1 MTPGAK
7 PDRPEGSAVTIGI
20 KFPFVAALS
29 ASSRG
34 DFSNVAKVS
43 ASRTERL
50 LNLLI
55 ALLNTRYGL
64 RRSELREKIYHD
76 TTSSETAFGRMFERD
91 KSDLRQFGFE
101 VETVTEGWGSDDPA
115 TTRYRIG
122 KESNRLPD
130 VSLTPAECTVL
141 ILAAQLWEQ
150 AALGS
155 AAQSAMRK
163 LQASGGLADPEL
175 PAGVQP
181 RIKPAG
187 QAFEDLI
194 SAMHAQ
200 HAVSFSYLAGST
212 GREEVRIVEPWGL
225 GSRFGQWYLVG
236 FDRGRRAKRF
246 FRLSRFT
253 SAVTVMEKD
262 TYTPPAGFNVR
273 AELGGLPELPV
284 RSAVVDVP
292 AGKLLGLRKRAVNA
306 ALVPEDGAPDP
317 EGARETAGMPDAG
330 WDRLSV
336 PFRDAEVLGEE
347 LASYGPNAVV
357 VSPAELVSAVRRRL
371 TAASEFAAS
380 PAPAIDFPA
389 SGPAKRSRKRTSEDQ
404 LKRML
409 QLVPFL
415 VHNQGLHISDVAARF
430 GITRKELEED
440 LRILICSGLPEGYPD
455 DLLDIQWEDD
465 HIFITQDLE
474 LNRPVRFT
482 VDEACALLTGLET
495 LNGLP
500 ELAEGSAL
508 ESVTVK
514 LMAAAGEE
522 GLRAGSVAGP
532 EVGPGNSAHLETI
545 REAIREGSQ
554 LHLSYFS
561 AQRDSI
567 SQRDVDPLRLYS
579 LDNTWYFEAY
589 CHSAVGLRN
598 FRLDRIESL
607 QPNGLPVRE
616 AAKPVEGFP
625 VKLFTPNDDDT
636 VVTVELARQ
645 GIGLADDYYAERTAS
660 LPGGG
665 LLAEIRFG
673 STGWLPM
680 FVAQH
685 GGAVRILAPADLAAA
700 AQEWIEAALA
710 RYGS

>member
-1 MTPGAK
+1 MPGTS
-7 PDRPEGSAVTIGI
+7 RTSHRGAVTIGR
-20 KFPFVAALS
+20 KFPFVAALP
-29 ASSRG
+29 ALSRG
-34 DFSNVAKVS
+34 GFSNVAKVS

-64 RRSELREKIYHD
+64 RRSDLRAKVYHD
-76 TTSSETAFGRMFERD
+76 TSSTEAAFGRMFERD
-91 KSDLRQFGFE
+91 KSDLRNFGFD
-101 VETVTEGWGSDDPA
+101 VETVMDHGWSSDDPA

-130 VSLTPAECTVL
+130 VSLTSAECTVL

-155 AAQSAMRK
+155 AAQDAMRK
-163 LQASGGLADPEL
+163 LQAAGGLAEAEL
-175 PAGVQP
+175 PPGVQP

-194 SAMHAQ
+194 AAMHAQ
-200 HAVSFSYLAGST
+200 QPVSFTYLAGST
-212 GREEVRIVEPWGL
+212 GREEIRTVEPWGL

-236 FDRGRRAKRF
+236 LDRGRGAKRF

-253 SAVTVMEKD
+253 SAVTVLDKD
-262 TYTPPAGFNVR
+262 GYTPPAGFNVR
-273 AELGGLPELPV
+273 LELESLPELPV
-284 RSAVVDVP
+284 QSALVDVA
-292 AGKLLGLRKRAVNA
+292 AGKLLGLRKRATE
-306 ALVPEDGAPDP
+306 VPVAEAPPEPPVSTPDGA
-317 EGARETAGMPDAG
+317 

-347 LASYGPNAVV
+347 LASYGPNV
-357 VSPAELVSAVRRRL
+357 LVSAPADLAATVRRRL
-371 TAASEFAAS
+371 QGAADFAAA
-380 PAPAIDFPA
+380 PAPAIAFPD
-389 SGPAKRSRKRTSEDQ
+389 SVPAKRPRKRTSEDQ

-415 VHNQGLHISDVAARF
+415 VHNQGLHISEVASSF
-430 GITRKELEED
+430 GVTRKELEDD

-465 HIFITQDLE
+465 HVFITQDLD

-482 VDEACALLTGLET
+482 VEEACALLTGLET

-522 GLRAGSVAGP
+522 GLKAASIAGP
-532 EVGPGNSAHLETI
+532 QVGPANSAHLATI
-545 REAIREGSQ
+545 RQAIADGRQ
-554 LHLSYFS
+554 LHLTYFS
-561 AQRDSI
+561 AQRDSM
-567 SQRDVDPLRLYS
+567 SERDVDPLRLYS

-589 CHSAVGLRN
+589 CHSAGGLRN
-598 FRLDRIESL
+598 FRLDRIEGL
-607 QPNGLPVRE
+607 EPNGQEVTA
-616 AAKPVEGFP
+616 AAKPAEGFP

-636 VVTVELARQ
+636 LVTVQLAPQ
-645 GIGLADDYYAERTAS
+645 GAGLADDYYAERTS
-660 LPGGG
+660 PLPGGG
-665 LLAEIRFG
+665 LIAEIRFG
-673 STGWLPM
+673 STSWLPM

-685 GGAVRILAPADLAAA
+685 GGAVRILEPGELADA
-700 AQEWIEAALA
+700 AQEWIVAALS
-710 RYGS
+710 RYGG

>member
-1 MTPGAK
+1 M
-7 PDRPEGSAVTIGI
+7 
-20 KFPFVAALS
+20 VAALS
-29 ASSRG
+29 AFSRH

-64 RRSELREKIYHD
+64 RRSELRAKIYHD
-76 TTSSETAFGRMFERD
+76 TTSSEASFGRMFERD
-91 KSDLRQFGFE
+91 KSDLRQFGFD
-101 VETVTEGWGSDDPA
+101 VETLMDKGWSSDDPA

-130 VSLTPAECTVL
+130 VSLTPAECAVL
-141 ILAAQLWEQ
+141 MLGAQLWEQ

-155 AAQSAMRK
+155 AAQNAMRK
-163 LQASGGLADPEL
+163 LQASGGLSEAEL

-194 SAMHAQ
+194 QAMHAQ
-200 HAVSFSYLAGST
+200 HAVTFSYLAGST
-212 GREEVRIVEPWGL
+212 GQEELRTVEPWGL

-236 FDRGRRAKRF
+236 FDRSRGAKRV
-246 FRLSRFT
+246 FRLSRLT
-253 SAVTVMEKD
+253 SAVTVLDKES
-262 TYTPPAGFNVR
+262 YSPPAGFNVR
-273 AELGGLPELPV
+273 AELAGLPELPV
-284 RSAVVDVP
+284 RTAVVDVAP
-292 AGKLLGLRKRAVNA
+292 GKLLGLRKRAA
-306 ALVPEDGAPDP
+306 DGA
-317 EGARETAGMPDAG
+317 ARDAAEQPGQTPGRTPDAG

-336 PFRDAEVLGEE
+336 GFRDSEVLGEE

-371 TAASEFAAS
+371 AAAAEFAAS
-380 PAPAIDFPA
+380 PEPAIEFPE
-389 SGPAKRSRKRTSEDQ
+389 SGPVKRPRKRTSEDQ
-404 LKRML
+404 LMRML

-430 GITRKELEED
+430 GVTRSELEDD

-465 HIFITQDLE
+465 HVFITQDLD

-482 VDEACALLTGLET
+482 VEEACALLTGLET

-532 EVGPGNSAHLETI
+532 EVGPGDSGLLETI
-545 REAIREGSQ
+545 RAAIGEGSQ
-554 LHLSYFS
+554 LRLAYFS
-561 AQRDSI
+561 AQRDSV
-567 SQRDVDPLRLYS
+567 SHRDVDPLRLYS

-589 CHSAVGLRN
+589 CHSAGGLRN
-598 FRLDRIESL
+598 FRLDRVEALERNGRRVSES
-607 QPNGLPVRE
+607 
-616 AAKPVEGFP
+616 AKPSDGFP
-625 VKLFTPNDDDT
+625 AKLFTPNDDDT
-636 VVTVELARQ
+636 LVTVELARQ
-645 GIGLADDYYAERTAS
+645 GAGLADDYYAERTAS

-673 STGWLPM
+673 STSWLPM

-685 GGAVRILAPADLAAA
+685 GGAVRILEPADLARGARD
-700 AQEWIEAALA
+700 WIDAALA

>member
-1 MTPGAK
+1 M
-7 PDRPEGSAVTIGI
+7 
-20 KFPFVAALS
+20 
-29 ASSRG
+29 
-34 DFSNVAKVS
+34 S

-64 RRSELREKIYHD
+64 RRSELRDKVYHD
-76 TTSSETAFGRMFERD
+76 TSSSEVAFGRMFERD
-91 KSDLRQFGFE
+91 KSDLRQFGFD
-101 VETVTEGWGSDDPA
+101 VETVMDQGWGSDDPA

-130 VSLTPAECTVL
+130 VSLTSAECTVL

-155 AAQSAMRK
+155 AAQDAMRK
-163 LQASGGLADPEL
+163 LQAAGGLTEAAL
-175 PAGVQP
+175 PDGIQP

-194 SAMHAQ
+194 RAMHAQ
-200 HAVSFSYLAGST
+200 HPVSFSYLAGST
-212 GREEVRIVEPWGL
+212 GNEETRTVEPWGL

-236 FDRGRRAKRF
+236 FDRARSAKRF

-253 SAVTVMEKD
+253 SAVAVQDKD
-262 TYTPPAGFNVR
+262 RYSPPQGFNVR
-273 AELGGLPELPV
+273 LELDSLPELPV
-284 RSAVVDVP
+284 QSAVVDV
-292 AGKLLGLRKRAVNA
+292 AADRVLGLRKRAT
-306 ALVPEDGAPDP
+306 EAPAD
-317 EGARETAGMPDAG
+317 TLLDTPDAG

-347 LASYGPNAVV
+347 LASHGPNVV
-357 VSPAELVSAVRRRL
+357 VRAPAELVSAVRRRL
-371 TAASEFAAS
+371 KAAADFAAS
-380 PAPAIDFPA
+380 PAPAVSFSESA
-389 SGPAKRSRKRTSEDQ
+389 PAKRPRKRTSEDQ

-415 VHNQGLHISDVAARF
+415 VHNQGLHITEVASSF
-430 GITRKELEED
+430 GVTRKELEDD

-465 HIFITQDLE
+465 HVFITQDLD
-474 LNRPVRFT
+474 LNRPVRFS

-500 ELAEGSAL
+500 ELAEGGAL

-522 GLRAGSVAGP
+522 GLKAASIAGP
-532 EVGPGNSAHLETI
+532 QVGPANSAYLSTI
-545 REAIREGSQ
+545 RQAIADGLQ
-554 LHLSYFS
+554 LHLTYFS
-561 AQRDSI
+561 AQRDAMSE
-567 SQRDVDPLRLYS
+567 RDVDPLRLYS
-579 LDNTWYFEAY
+579 LDNTWYFEAH
-589 CHSAVGLRN
+589 CHSAHGLRN

-607 QPNGLPVRE
+607 EPNGRPVTV
-616 AAKPVEGFP
+616 AARPAEGFP

-636 VVTVELARQ
+636 LVTIELAPQ
-645 GIGLADDYYAERTAS
+645 GIGLADDYYAERTAP
-660 LPGGG
+660 LPKGG

-673 STGWLPM
+673 STGWLPT

-685 GGAVRILAPADLAAA
+685 GGAVRILAPASLADAA
-700 AQEWIEAALA
+700 GDWIGAALA
-710 RYGS
+710 RYGG